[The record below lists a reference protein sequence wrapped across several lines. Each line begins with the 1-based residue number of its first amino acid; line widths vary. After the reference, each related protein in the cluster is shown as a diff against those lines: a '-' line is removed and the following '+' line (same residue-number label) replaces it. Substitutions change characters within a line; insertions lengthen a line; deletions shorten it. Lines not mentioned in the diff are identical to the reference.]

1 MSLLRKHPPN
11 RESYDA
17 TSRRNQAFSETC
29 TFSPRARER
38 KAGPRAWR
46 APARVTARAAIL
58 ELCESSAMDLRAPV
72 HTLLLSAVQLVVF
85 WSDSGSFS
93 ALGFRSGDR
102 RASIALALLVHS
114 DWAHLANNLAVQ
126 VPVGGL
132 FEALH
137 GTFATAFVFWLGGVF
152 GLSVQ
157 ALVMQGN
164 VVLGGASPGC
174 LALVS
179 AFAGHLLVNWRET
192 PFKWTAVALV
202 STYAVATVVTA
213 VVSPERNVAHV
224 AHLTGLGHGVLGG
237 AAAVRNYV
245 QARWERPVRLAAGA
259 LAVATAAVAF
269 ALL

>member
-1 MSLLRKHPPN
+1 
-11 RESYDA
+11 
-17 TSRRNQAFSETC
+17 
-29 TFSPRARER
+29 
-38 KAGPRAWR
+38 
-46 APARVTARAAIL
+46 
-58 ELCESSAMDLRAPV
+58 MDLRAPV

-85 WSDSGSFS
+85 WSDPGSFS

-192 PFKWTAVALV
+192 PFRWTAVALV

-245 QARWERPVRLAAGA
+245 TARWERPVRLAAGA